1 MWKKLKERF
10 AYRAINEERL
20 EKIESL
26 VALDVLRVNEI
37 NRLTAELNDLKYSNE
52 KIAVQTELSEAL
64 FDCEQ
69 LLQKAQEEYKELSR
83 SHVEKTN
90 SLIAE
95 DVGRVSEIE
104 RVKAELA
111 QPITSRAQN
120 NDKVEVALA
129 DCQKL
134 LLKTQEEYKALDQS
148 RVEKIGALLDV
159 DIERIST
166 IERVSAELAELKT
179 SQALTNKSTEAALA
193 SCRQLLDKTQQESR
207 VLDENRVR
215 KIYELEKLLKDN
227 EKSYLDYEEHDSLRA
242 DELEVSRRNLDFLR
256 DPRFAEAWEKVKKNN
271 VEAWRGTVPDLRWRA
286 HIAVWAA
293 TNALHV
299 EGDFVECG
307 VYAGLLSGTICSAL
321 EFASIKR
328 RFFLFDTFVG
338 IPENGTPHAG
348 SERINEINSYY
359 IDVRDIVRQNFAE
372 YPNVK
377 IVEGALPD
385 TLRTAKLGKISY
397 LSVDLNDA
405 YYESQVIEALWPKIT
420 PGGVVL
426 IDDYGWSKF
435 TETYEMWNEF
445 ARKQGLTIACL
456 PTGQGL
462 LLKPHPKPKKIMVKS

>member
-90 SLIAE
+90 SLIAK

-104 RVKAELA
+104 RLKAELA

-120 NDKVEVALA
+120 NDKIEVALA

-134 LLKTQEEYKALDQS
+134 LLKTQEESKALDQS

-179 SQALTNKSTEAALA
+179 SQALTNKLTEAALA
-193 SCRQLLDKTQQESR
+193 SCKQSLDKTQQESR

-215 KIYELEKLLKDN
+215 KIYELEKLLKDS

-242 DELEVSRRNLDFLR
+242 DGLEVTSRNLEFLR
-256 DPRFAEAWEKVKKNN
+256 NPQFVKIWETTKKNN
-271 VEAWRGTVPDLRWRA
+271 LEAWRGNVPDVRWRA

-293 TNALHV
+293 GQALHV

-321 EFASIKR
+321 KFASVKKN
-328 RFFLFDTFVG
+328 FFLFDTFVG
-338 IPENGTPHAG
+338 IPENGT
-348 SERINEINSYY
+348 SNINSDRIREINSHY
-359 IDVRDIVRQNFAE
+359 IDVRKIVRQNFSK
-372 YPNVK
+372 YSNVK
-377 IVEGALPD
+377 IVEGILPG
-385 TLRTAKLGKISY
+385 TLPKAGIDKISY
-397 LSVDLNDA
+397 LSVDLNTA
-405 YYESQVIEALWPKIT
+405 ETERQVIELLWPKVS
-420 PGGVVL
+420 PGGIVL
-426 IDDYGWSKF
+426 IDDYGWSDF
-435 TETYEMWNEF
+435 SEQYETWNKF

-462 LLKPHPKPKKIMVKS
+462 LIKPHLIPLKKRGK